1 MVKSCARG
9 LGNGIMCLVFQMRA
23 NGSVKERKEGD
34 GGHVNL
40 AKWKWKRGMGLGGIS
55 ETQLAELDGAMAAR
69 DRSGLLNEIQHR
81 GDKQRII
88 RTA

>member
-1 MVKSCARG
+1 
-9 LGNGIMCLVFQMRA
+9 
-23 NGSVKERKEGD
+23 
-34 GGHVNL
+34 
-40 AKWKWKRGMGLGGIS
+40 MGLGDIS

-69 DRSGLLNEIQHR
+69 DWSGLLNEIQQR